1 MSSTKTWSDVCGIV
15 AGALALSGSVGIFGI
30 ELPLATMPHAAG
42 RLADT
47 LLQVSDSFG
56 DFPGASGRLSQIISF
71 LQSASQGMLAYLALA
86 LSAIHIAVCA
96 GAIILACLNLLREH
110 RTWRAVLAG
119 ALVMADAGSIMLLCS
134 VISWQLFLIVRSTA
148 RGNPWAVGRGIAGLD
163 PTLSPSLGLIVAA
176 IAGIATI
183 ILALAARH
191 AKTRTPQ
198 ARPDEPTV

>member
-15 AGALALSGSVGIFGI
+15 
-30 ELPLATMPHAAG
+30 
-42 RLADT
+42 
-47 LLQVSDSFG
+47 
-56 DFPGASGRLSQIISF
+56 
-71 LQSASQGMLAYLALA
+71 
-86 LSAIHIAVCA
+86 
-96 GAIILACLNLLREH
+96 
-110 RTWRAVLAG
+110 AG

-163 PTLSPSLGLIVAA
+163 PTLSPSLGLIAAA
-176 IAGIATI
+176 IAGIVTI
-183 ILALAARH
+183 ILALAARR